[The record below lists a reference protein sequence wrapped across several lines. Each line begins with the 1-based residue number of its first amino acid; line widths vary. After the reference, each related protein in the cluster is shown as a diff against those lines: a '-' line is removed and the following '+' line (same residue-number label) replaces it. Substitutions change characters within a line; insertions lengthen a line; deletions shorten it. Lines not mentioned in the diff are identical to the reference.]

1 MRSYR
6 YNTGTVYD
14 TGLSACTGEETIQG
28 AFITYITYNGMNLL
42 RKFPRQRI
50 IFHDKGVDFYFILEK
65 LCDHG
70 ASEKS
75 GCACNK
81 ILLKHGNTS
90 KPNDKC

>member
-6 YNTGTVYD
+6 YNTGAMYD
-14 TGLSACTGEETIQG
+14 AGLPVCTGEETIHG
-28 AFITYITYNGMNLL
+28 AFITYITDNGMNLL

-50 IFHDKGVDFYFILEK
+50 IFHDKGVDFCLSFKK
-65 LCDHG
+65 LRDHG
-70 ASEKS
+70 TSEKA

-81 ILLKHGNTS
+81 ILLKHVITS